1 MERKMATVQDILQ
14 DLVSYSV
21 PLNFEIIRVTGK
33 EDSTLFEAV
42 RADNRVIMKANTLN
56 PVLEFSGQFGMPN
69 LKVLKGYLETFTRLD
84 ADEKKTL
91 TIDIQRN
98 HKADPTV
105 PTDFQFSLPG
115 AATAVYRLRK
125 ETPKQANMKDGIK
138 WDAEVVQPSRA
149 KINEFNSFA
158 SILSDTEK
166 NFSVK
171 TVGNALKFYIGDEN
185 SSVSKVNFVFAD
197 GIKAKIDPQTY
208 WPCQDFLAIMNLAT
222 NADTTFRITNLGV
235 IQIVVDTGF
244 ITYNFM
250 LPGSKT

>member
-1 MERKMATVQDILQ
+1 MATIQDILQ

-21 PLNFEIIRVTGK
+21 PLNFDIIRVTGK
-33 EDSTLFEAV
+33 EDNTIFESV
-42 RADNRVIMKANTLN
+42 RSDNRVIMKATTAE
-56 PVLEFSGQFGMPN
+56 PVLELSGQFGMPN
-69 LKVLKGYLETFTRLD
+69 LKVLKGYLETFTKLD
-84 ADEKKTL
+84 SDEKKTL

-125 ETPKQANMKDGIK
+125 ESPKQANMKEGIK
-138 WDAEVVQPSRA
+138 WDAEVIQPARS

-171 TVGNALKFYIGDEN
+171 TVDGALKFYIGDEN

-197 GIKAKIDPQTY
+197 GIKTKVDPQTY
-208 WPCQDFLAIMNLAT
+208 WPCADFLAIMNLAT
-222 NADTTFRITNLGV
+222 NADTVVRITNLGI
-235 IQIVVDTGF
+235 IQITVDTGF

>member
-1 MERKMATVQDILQ
+1 MATVQDILQ
-14 DLVSYSV
+14 DLVSYAV
-21 PLNFEIIRVTGK
+21 PLNFDTIRVTGK
-33 EDSTLFEAV
+33 EDKTTFEAV
-42 RADNRVIMKANTLN
+42 REDKRVIMKATATD
-56 PVLEFSGQFGMPN
+56 PVLEFAGQFGMPN
-69 LKVLKGYLETFTRLD
+69 LKVLKGYLETFTKLD
-84 ADEKKTL
+84 SDEKKKL

-98 HKADPTV
+98 YKPDPTV

-125 ETPKQANMKDGIK
+125 ESPQQPNMKDGIK
-138 WDAEVVQPSRA
+138 WDAEVVQPTRA
-149 KINEFNSFA
+149 KINEFSSFA

-171 TVGNALKFYIGDEN
+171 TVGTALKFFIGDEN

-197 GIKAKIDPQTY
+197 GVKNKVDPGMY
-208 WPCQDFLAIMNLAT
+208 WPCQDFLTIMNLAT
-222 NADTTFRITNLGV
+222 NADTVVRITNLGV
-235 IQIVVDTGF
+235 IQVTVDTGF